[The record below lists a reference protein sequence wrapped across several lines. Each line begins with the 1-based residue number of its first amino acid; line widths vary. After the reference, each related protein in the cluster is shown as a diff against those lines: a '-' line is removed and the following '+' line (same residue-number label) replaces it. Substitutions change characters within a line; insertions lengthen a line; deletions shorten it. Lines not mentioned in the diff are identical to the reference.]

1 MKIELLTEF
10 VDNTIAALK
19 KEFGIKEELKN
30 SFYLNPFLRFL
41 LLYDKDKIIGYLR
54 FDVLYDKVELT
65 YIYINEKYRNK
76 GCASLLMKTLIT
88 FCKKRKIEN
97 ITLEVNKLNSNA
109 IALYKKFDFVEIA
122 IRKAYYHGI
131 DGILMERK
139 MM

>member
-10 VDNTIAALK
+10 VDNTTSALK
-19 KEFGIKEELKN
+19 NEFNIKEDLKN

-54 FDVLYDKVELT
+54 FDILYEKVELT
-65 YIYINEKYRNK
+65 YIYINDEYRNK
-76 GCASLLMKTLIT
+76 GYASLLVKALIT
-88 FCKKRKIEN
+88 FCKESKIEN

-109 IALYKKFDFVEIA
+109 IALYKKFGFVDVA